1 MVNCFRKRIKDAL
14 QANIACLKS
23 TIEAVVKKV
32 WNMFDVN
39 NKNIRKMSLTYFT
52 SSSSV
57 PIIDFEQVNVSW
69 AETSAM
75 DLFTRIV
82 KG

>member
-14 QANIACLKS
+14 QANITCLKS

-57 PIIDFEQVNVSW
+57 PIIDFEQVNVSC

>member
-1 MVNCFRKRIKDAL
+1 
-14 QANIACLKS
+14 
-23 TIEAVVKKV
+23 
-32 WNMFDVN
+32 MFDVN

>member
-1 MVNCFRKRIKDAL
+1 MVNCFRKRINDAL
-14 QANIACLKS
+14 QANITCLKS

>member
-14 QANIACLKS
+14 QANITCLKS

>member
-1 MVNCFRKRIKDAL
+1 
-14 QANIACLKS
+14 
-23 TIEAVVKKV
+23 
-32 WNMFDVN
+32 MFDVN

-52 SSSSV
+52 SV

>member
-14 QANIACLKS
+14 QANITCLKS

-69 AETSAM
+69 AATSTM